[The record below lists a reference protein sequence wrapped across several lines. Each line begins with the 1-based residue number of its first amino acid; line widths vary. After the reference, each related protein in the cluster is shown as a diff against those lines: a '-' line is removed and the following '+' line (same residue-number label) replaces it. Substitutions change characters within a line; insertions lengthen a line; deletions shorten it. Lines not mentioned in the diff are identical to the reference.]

1 MEIYELLRKMR
12 INRGITQKQLANG
25 ITTRESIVKYENG
38 KNHVPLLILSEL
50 LEKMNVNLDEFL
62 FYLQADNVR
71 TKNKELKKLIKS
83 IRDGG
88 QPSQYILHQLKIQA
102 DESSDIVDVRN
113 YLVAKICDWYNR
125 PKSERKVTRKDQS
138 YISQIKDYLD
148 RIDEFGRFEI
158 TTFTSLLFLFETNY
172 IAQRINEIEKKI
184 EKNKDYEIFHT
195 SLYALYNN
203 AFLLMLERK
212 DQLHAENYLKK
223 YSNVRKNML
232 FSRETEIYAN
242 FYNLLFRYLFGD
254 MDKEQEII
262 QYFKALKLLG
272 VNGLESEFLND
283 LRNYEKLYGLP
294 GIVIDN

>member
-38 KNHVPLLILSEL
+38 KNHVPLLILLEL

-83 IRDGG
+83 IRVGG

-102 DESSDIVDVRN
+102 DESSDFVDVRN
-113 YLVAKICDWYNR
+113 YLVAKVCDWYNR
-125 PKSERKVTRKDQS
+125 PKSERKITRKDQS

-203 AFLLMLERK
+203 TFLLMLERK

>member
-138 YISQIKDYLD
+138 YISQIKEYLD